1 MNRRLLI
8 SSLITLVF
16 VISLSLA
23 WQLVLASSALAA
35 DGLVNPIGGTN
46 SSPAGVSDPRIIIGN
61 VIKALLSVTGSL
73 ALAVFIFGGFTWV
86 TSAGSQEKIKKGKDM
101 ILWAALGL
109 FIIFASYAMVNFV
122 IGAVTGGGEATPP
135 GSETPS

>member
-1 MNRRLLI
+1 MHRRKLTSPLV
-8 SSLITLVF
+8 TLVLF
-16 VISLSLA
+16 AGAFLV
-23 WQLVLASSALAA
+23 WQFVLAPSVQAA
-35 DGLVNPIGGTN
+35 GLTNPLGEN
-46 SSPAGVSDPRIIIGN
+46 DPRKIIGN

-122 IGAVTGGGEATPP
+122 IGAVTGGAEGGGGNTIQNP
-135 GSETPS
+135 GNTIQNP